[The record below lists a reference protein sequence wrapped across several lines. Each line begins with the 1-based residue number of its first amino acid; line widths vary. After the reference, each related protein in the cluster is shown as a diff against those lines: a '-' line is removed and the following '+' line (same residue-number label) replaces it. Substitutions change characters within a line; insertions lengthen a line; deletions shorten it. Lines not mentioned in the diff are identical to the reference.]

1 MNLDPEIKQAV
12 NDMDNIDL
20 ATFLQEVAGTDT
32 RILNETTAQTAPL
45 GDAVFDKQM
54 KKVAAKTVKS
64 DLKKYKALT
73 QVQLKANML
82 VDFAPEKLKDAPIQE
97 DVVDSFLK
105 KAKIIAEPMKKKEK
119 IVKNFNEEESS
130 ESDVPLPDINEI
142 ILNSSQIKTQK
153 TEMLRLRAILLTNEQ
168 KLRNWAKI
176 KSRKFRKIHNR
187 EVRQKKMNELTQKL
201 NQVGQ
206 VGQVLGL
213 DEYCQDLIQNQI
225 QQNQAQ
231 LQANDDLAIKT
242 GEVQDNGE
250 RKGVMSLK
258 FMKNYLDKQEQM
270 IQEDSDEIQN
280 GELVKKVKLNQKQNY
295 MTTKIY
301 QKEDTRYEDNP
312 FLDGIED
319 SNDDKNLKTSDAAA
333 EKAREAVKNIQKR
346 LDEQKKQKQ
355 EEEDQKHNYDPE
367 AKYKKYIE
375 QQQINKVDTAQAFID
390 DEIQN
395 MKESEINKN
404 VDGKIQDVIPGWGS
418 WAGDGISE
426 KEQQKLSFKQQVIK
440 QAKINEYLKQE
451 KERTD
456 SGKVWM
462 YKNQMSVNTEA
473 QKKYNAKGINVSDE
487 EYARYL
493 KQSITPEF
501 QSVTGFKYITQQ
513 ERNLPRGLVVHQQ
526 KEMEG
531 NVRELQ
537 KIQKQL
543 EDQKVYIKGQ
553 KINTQTRKAK
563 F

>member
-97 DVVDSFLK
+97 DAVDSFLK
-105 KAKIIAEPMKKKEK
+105 KAKIIAEPTKKKEK
-119 IVKNFNEEESS
+119 VVKNFNEEESS

-242 GEVQDNGE
+242 GEIQDNGE

-270 IQEDSDEIQN
+270 VQEDSDEIQN

-319 SNDDKNLKTSDAAA
+319 SNEDKNQKTSDAAA

-346 LDEQKKQKQ
+346 LDEQKKLKQ

-367 AKYKKYIE
+367 AKYKKFIE

-426 KEQQKLSFKQQVIK
+426 KEQQKLSFKQQVVK